1 MVKRWPWQG
10 TPKKFS
16 RSSEY
21 FSGVQNSY
29 LTSINWKINSKKSGV
44 VARTLYFLEKK
55 DIKQAFSPSCRNWPI
70 CVLEQLFGSKYI
82 LVRAA
87 VHWAGHRLSHTGHQ
101 PSSLFAKK
109 PLRSSWEIE
118 AAQLTNFLLAAR
130 CRPPFLAGP
139 GFWPPV
145 TSHTCLIDFEGF
157 WNLSRH
163 WWSSST
169 VHRTLRK
176 RTSQS
181 LCDGLEYL
189 SKDCAIPADIA
200 SSHKK
205 WPRQSTLL
213 SVEPL

>member
-1 MVKRWPWQG
+1 M
-10 TPKKFS
+10 
-16 RSSEY
+16 
-21 FSGVQNSY
+21 
-29 LTSINWKINSKKSGV
+29 
-44 VARTLYFLEKK
+44 
-55 DIKQAFSPSCRNWPI
+55 
-70 CVLEQLFGSKYI
+70 LEQLFGSKYI

-189 SKDCAIPADIA
+189 SNDCAIPADIA

-205 WPRQSTLL
+205 WPDTPLRWALIAIWRGCVGNFLSNFLL
-213 SVEPL
+213 RATSVSGPNNMLVSLFPCLCPS